1 MKPRT
6 EEFLNLLLWSA
17 DMLLRPTFR
26 NLTGSYESWAFRNG
40 LLHRVA
46 ALEKQRLLERDSA
59 WRDDRIYRLTKLG
72 RLHALGG
79 RDPQERWSRKWDGRW
94 RLVVFDVPTT
104 QNSRR
109 SRLTRYLRKR
119 GFGRLQ
125 NSVWITPDVL
135 EEEMKTLSE
144 GKANVGSMIL
154 LDARPCAGE
163 SDTDIVTSAWNFE
176 RINMRYKQH
185 LKVLDERPKATL
197 RNEEAA
203 KALLNWATL
212 ERTAWLRAVQSD
224 PLLPERI
231 LPLDYV
237 GRSAWKRRIEVLR
250 AASLHLQT
258 FSH

>member
-1 MKPRT
+1 
-6 EEFLNLLLWSA
+6 
-17 DMLLRPTFR
+17 MLR
-26 NLTGSYESWAFRNG
+26 SS
-40 LLHRVA
+40 
-46 ALEKQRLLERDSA
+46 
-59 WRDDRIYRLTKLG
+59 
-72 RLHALGG
+72 G
-79 RDPQERWSRKWDGRW
+79 RDTQCPHVCREKCEHSAQPACDGCPIYPHRSVARSHKYKRICKSIRQFIEDLSRF
-94 RLVVFDVPTT
+94 RLVRFDVPTT

-163 SDTDIVTSAWNFE
+163 SDADIVTSAWNFE
-176 RINMRYKQH
+176 RINLRYKQH

-250 AASLHLQT
+250 AASQHLQT

>member
-1 MKPRT
+1 MKELRIVQGTGIPLKRSDVDTDQIIPAEWLKRVERT
-6 EEFLNLLLWSA
+6 GF
-17 DMLLRPTFR
+17 
-26 NLTGSYESWAFRNG
+26 GKG
-40 LLHRVA
+40 LF
-46 ALEKQRLLERDSA
+46 SA

-79 RDPQERWSRKWDGRW
+79 RDPQESWSRKWDGRW

-163 SDTDIVTSAWNFE
+163 PDADIVTSAWNFE
-176 RINMRYKQH
+176 RINLRYKQH

-212 ERTAWLRAVQSD
+212 ERTAWLRAPS
-224 PLLPERI
+224 ETTT
-231 LPLDYV
+231 
-237 GRSAWKRRIEVLR
+237 
-250 AASLHLQT
+250 SLHTASKISRRCTAWPLRSRRRT
-258 FSH
+258 RRSK